1 MFKKFHPSFLSDRND
16 GKKEDCWSESVTSW
30 RRTISPVP
38 SFLLRPQS
46 KIAQG
51 KKETVLKKEEN
62 DPLKKQDS
70 KKGAS
75 RKNSE
80 LSRIYL
86 TDQEKKIFGKKS
98 PYDIQNK
105 NERYVFTMTKF
116 SFWTVLGSLLILG
129 VLFFFCGFGLALYL
143 MTSSPSFL
151 AKIEHKISWKG
162 KNLEEVL
169 EKKMDSHE
177 KHTAKTPEKTTT
189 PAATQEPLV
198 LARVA
203 SMENTSSSSH
213 DAPLPMSEAGPGA
226 TPSSEQASHKEPA
239 SAVSSSSPLSSSPLK
254 KSPLLSSALKN
265 VPQEISSYSLEYG
278 TFVTRADALKR
289 VDELTQKGYHPIV
302 VRIKGALHTV
312 SFSVRCG
319 DYLTRESAVK
329 DLQHADKEFGPR
341 VVRNSSEATVVYPS
355 R

>member
-1 MFKKFHPSFLSDRND
+1 MFKKFPPSFFSDHND
-16 GKKEDCWSESVTSW
+16 GKKEDRLSQSVTPW
-30 RRTISPVP
+30 RLTVSPVP

-46 KIAQG
+46 KIEKG
-51 KKETVLKKEEN
+51 KKETVLKKEEK
-62 DPLKKQDS
+62 DSLKKQDS
-70 KKGAS
+70 KKDTL
-75 RKNSE
+75 RVNSE
-80 LSRIYL
+80 LPRIYL

-98 PYDIQNK
+98 PYDIQNT

-129 VLFFFCGFGLALYL
+129 ILFFFCGFGLALYL

-177 KHTAKTPEKTTT
+177 QHTTKNPEKTTT
-189 PAATQEPLV
+189 PAAAQEPLIM
-198 LARVA
+198 ARVA
-203 SMENTSSSSH
+203 SMQNTSSPSHAPLPISEPAPEGMPSSEKVSHKEPTPATSSSS
-213 DAPLPMSEAGPGA
+213 S
-226 TPSSEQASHKEPA
+226 
-239 SAVSSSSPLSSSPLK
+239 LSSSPLK

-265 VPQEISSYSLEYG
+265 APQELSSYSLEYG
-278 TFVTRADALKR
+278 AFVTRADALKR

-319 DYLTRESAVK
+319 EYSTRESAVK

-341 VVRNSSEATVVYPS
+341 VVRNSSEATVVYP
-355 R
+355 